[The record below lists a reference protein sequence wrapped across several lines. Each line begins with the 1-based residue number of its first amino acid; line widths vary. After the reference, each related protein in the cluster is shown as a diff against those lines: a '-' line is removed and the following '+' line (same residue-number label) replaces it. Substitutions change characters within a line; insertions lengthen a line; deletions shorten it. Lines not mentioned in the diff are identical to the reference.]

1 MSNLKGSQYPQRSS
15 CIQDH
20 MLCRNFEPREIV
32 AGIAAESFVWIFAGW
47 DFVLSGI
54 RFWAIYYLVG
64 GFNPSEKY

>member
-32 AGIAAESFVWIFAGW
+32 AVGSQSRESVVV
-47 DFVLSGI
+47 DFWGMEKSFLFGI
-54 RFWAIYYLVG
+54 RFLG
-64 GFNPSEKY
+64 NLL